1 SEEIFGESSVEDME
15 MSSQASSA
23 DILSL
28 QEEEKKLIS
37 QYYSEYAQATVTT
50 PEGEQLYSSLE
61 PEGQDAYYD
70 QFIEKYNQQLGE
82 LYVKMVDLRRQMAQ
96 QLGYDSY
103 TEIAD
108 KDLVRTSYT
117 REQIQSFREAL
128 KQTL

>member
-1 SEEIFGESSVEDME
+1 VSDEYYSEEMDYLNTWDARIQNSYSEMFEAIQNSRFGSMSEEIFGESSVEDME

-61 PEGQDAYYD
+61 PE
-70 QFIEKYNQQLGE
+70 
-82 LYVKMVDLRRQMAQ
+82 
-96 QLGYDSY
+96 
-103 TEIAD
+103 
-108 KDLVRTSYT
+108 
-117 REQIQSFREAL
+117 
-128 KQTL
+128 